1 MRDIDERLFSQEMD
15 KGPLFKIKG
24 HHYGDNLSCL
34 NVMYH
39 KRTRDAE
46 GKLGPDSIDIV
57 YKDLDTGEKGV
68 QHINNPKYVYYMAKE
83 KYVTTYNRFYA
94 PVDEL
99 YSVKVEYKNL
109 RKNIAERLGGKALSD
124 YEYYIETGQYKKTDF
139 VFKDPRVFMADMNIE
154 DHYRFHF
161 NLLYENN
168 TFVPTKM
175 YIDIEVDTIDM
186 VDEDFPS
193 LGRYPVNACS
203 LLDESSKT
211 IFTLLLENYNNK
223 LIDDFKSEE
232 HVIDSI
238 KTMMK
243 EKMGDKYYES
253 GMDKF
258 KIQIAFYDEEIKL
271 INTIFNIINTLK
283 PDFILAW
290 NMAFDI
296 PYLINRI
303 ASLGYNPTYMVCH
316 NDFKVKECYYYLDQR
331 AKKFE
336 EKGDFAQISS
346 YSVYIDQLITFASK
360 RKGQRQIPSYKLDF
374 VSTYIAGIGKYDYSH
389 ITTRIQELPYKD
401 YKVFVTYNIL
411 DVVCQY
417 LIEQKTSDVD
427 FILAVAIDNNT
438 RYSKVHRQT
447 TYLVNDGI
455 KTFYENGLIMGC
467 NINKNNTKT
476 EFAGAFV
483 ADPTN
488 VSDKPKMTIYGNS
501 VNICDNC
508 VDFDY
513 TALYPSI
520 IRENNIAPFT
530 QYGKVIIEEKI
541 NSDENKFNN
550 PYFDRSVIF
559 IEDYISQDRLN
570 FCHRYL
576 GYATYTEMISDIL
589 EYFTTVQLP
598 NNSIDGYGH
607 FQIPD
612 EKVMAMYLPIEEDK
626 KNVMC
631 SIIKEKPNNDNT
643 NIG

>member
-1 MRDIDERLFSQEMD
+1 MNDERLFNEEMD
-15 KGPLFKIKG
+15 QGALFRIKG

-39 KRTRDAE
+39 KRTRDDE
-46 GKLGPDSIDIV
+46 GKLGPDSIDII

-68 QHINNPKYVYYMAKE
+68 HHINNPKYVYYMAKPQ
-83 KYVTTYNRFYA
+83 YATSYNRFYA

-99 YSVKVEYKNL
+99 YSIKVEYKNL
-109 RKNIAERLGGKALSD
+109 RKSIAERLGGKALTD
-124 YEYYIETGQYKKTDF
+124 YQYYIETGQYTKTDF
-139 VFKDPRVFMADMNIE
+139 LFRDPRVFMADMNIE

-161 NLLYENN
+161 NLLYQNN
-168 TFVPTKM
+168 TFAPTKM

-186 VDEDFPS
+186 IDEDFPS
-193 LGRYPVNACS
+193 PGRYPVNACS
-203 LLDESSKT
+203 LLDENSKT
-211 IFTLLLENYNNK
+211 IFTLLLENYNNR

-232 HVIDSI
+232 HVVDSI
-238 KTMMK
+238 KDRMK
-243 EKMGDKYYES
+243 EKMGDKYCES
-253 GMDKF
+253 GIDKF
-258 KIQIAFYDEEIKL
+258 KIQIAFYDEEVKL
-271 INTIFNIINTLK
+271 IHTIFNIINTLK
-283 PDFILAW
+283 PDFVLAW

-316 NDFKVKECYYYLDQR
+316 KDFKIKECYYYLDQR

-346 YSVYIDQLITFASK
+346 YSVFIDQLITFASR

-389 ITTRIQELPYKD
+389 ITTKIAELPYKD

-427 FILAVAIDNNT
+427 FVLNVAIDNNV

-447 TYLVNDGI
+447 TYLVNGGI
-455 KTFYENGLIMGC
+455 KTFYERGLIMGC
-467 NINKNNTKT
+467 NINKHNTKT

-483 ADPTN
+483 ADPIK
-488 VSDKPKMTIYGNS
+488 VSDKPKMTIYGNP

-513 TALYPSI
+513 ARLYPSI
-520 IRENNIAPFT
+520 IEENNVAPFT
-530 QYGKVIIEEKI
+530 QYGKIIIEEKI
-541 NSDENKFNN
+541 NPNENQFNN
-550 PYFDRSVIF
+550 PYFDRSVKF
-559 IEDYISQDRLN
+559 MEDYISGDVLN

-576 GYATYTEMISDIL
+576 GYALYTEMISDII
-589 EYFTTVQLP
+589 EYFTTIRMP
-598 NNSIDGYGH
+598 NYPIGGYGH
-607 FQIPD
+607 CQINLD
-612 EKVMAMYLPIEEDK
+612 KKIMAMYLPIEDNGRK
-626 KNVMC
+626 KIMC
-631 SIIKEKPNNDNT
+631 SIIKERPNDT
-643 NIG
+643 NIE